1 MKGILAPSRD
11 SLAGVLLSALLA
23 NAAGLSPMQADAA
36 EFALAV
42 SPPRF
47 ELRAKPG
54 KPIRE
59 VIEVTNAAAQAGTFR
74 IQTADWDFLP
84 DASVLFRYAL
94 EPDSCRPW
102 VAIERREL
110 TVLPGQSYR
119 FRFEVTPP
127 PGQPPIECR
136 FAILLEGQE
145 QSAKAG
151 ALAIPLAGRMGV
163 IVYVAVGDVAP
174 QLTVTGSSV
183 IKINGQ
189 ATPVLQ
195 VHNSG
200 PAHGRLGGFLSGT
213 DASGQRLEFSP
224 AGTPILPG
232 ETRAITL
239 SASRPGTPDTAVT
252 PKYPVVIRGK
262 LEWGEGRSADLDQR
276 FTE

>member
-1 MKGILAPSRD
+1 MKGLPSPSRK
-11 SLAGVLLSALLA
+11 SLPGALLPICLA
-23 NAAGLSPMQADAA
+23 SACLSPLPADAA

-47 ELRAKPG
+47 ELRAKPNER
-54 KPIRE
+54 IHE

-74 IQTADWDFLP
+74 IKTVDWDFMP
-84 DASVLFRYAL
+84 DASVLFREEL
-94 EPDSCRPW
+94 EPGSCRPW

-119 FRFEVTPP
+119 FRFEVSPP
-127 PGQPPIECR
+127 AGQPPVECR

-174 QLTVTGSSV
+174 QLSVASSSV
-183 IKINGQ
+183 MKINGQ
-189 ATPVLQ
+189 ASPVLQ

-200 PAHGRLGGFLSGT
+200 TAHGRMEGFLSGT

-232 ETRAITL
+232 ETRTVTL
-239 SASRPGTPDTAVT
+239 SASRPGTPDTAVI

-262 LEWGEGRSADLDQR
+262 LEWGDGRSTDLDQR
-276 FTE
+276 FME